1 MCKVTFDDFTEA
13 LQKVTSN
20 MTDEQKL
27 EFYTEILETGSAF
40 IGNRNMEI
48 TFSIVDG
55 LNYDLISTTG
65 MIQEISQQDLVELEN
80 DIDEINDMNFTDDD
94 IDFNKYDDEGDE

>member
-1 MCKVTFDDFTEA
+1 
-13 LQKVTSN
+13 

-40 IGNRNMEI
+40 VGNRNMEI

-55 LNYDLISTTG
+55 LSYDLISSTG
-65 MIQEISQQDLVELEN
+65 MIQEISQKDLEELEN
-80 DIDEINDMNFTDDD
+80 DIDEINDMNFTEDD